1 MRPGHS
7 PHVHRSRISS
17 GLRIVPSRGKS
28 NNMASLQ
35 DGLPTA
41 RHFISS
47 TVSALRKPTVSSSN
61 PLTDEP
67 TCKELLLTL
76 HVLFPN
82 ELLPALD
89 LLDRGLVTSLQLS
102 RPGDPFGC
110 GTSSGRNEATTEP
123 AQQQD
128 PVPAF
133 DGIESDI
140 GQTRD
145 AATAPTGRASS
156 RTYYVRSAR
165 QQQFSRHT
173 TSRFRN
179 AAYEQTTYYE
189 VRLNAWSCS
198 CPAFAFF
205 AFPATLSDDHD
216 RNQNHSHSDMS
227 YGGKESPSWNFG
239 GLSQGT
245 DMPVCKHLLAC
256 AFVEHSSM
264 FADMVEERTVSMGE
278 MAGWAAGWGD

>member
-1 MRPGHS
+1 
-7 PHVHRSRISS
+7 
-17 GLRIVPSRGKS
+17 
-28 NNMASLQ
+28 MASLQ

-41 RHFISS
+41 RHFVSS
-47 TVSALRKPTVSSSN
+47 TISALRKPTVPSAN

-67 TCKELLLTL
+67 ACKELLLTL

-89 LLDRGLVTSLQLS
+89 LLDRGLVTGLRLS
-102 RPGDPFGC
+102 PPGDSGER
-110 GTSSGRNEATTEP
+110 GTSGRDEAATTETV
-123 AQQQD
+123 QQHD
-128 PVPAF
+128 PFPAF
-133 DGIESDI
+133 DGIEGDI

-145 AATAPTGRASS
+145 AATAPTRRASS
-156 RTYYVRSAR
+156 RTYYVRSA
-165 QQQFSRHT
+165 QQQQSSRNT

-198 CPAFAFF
+198 CPAFTFS

-216 RNQNHSHSDMS
+216 RIQNHSHSDMS

-256 AFVEHSSM
+256 TFVEHSSM
-264 FADMVEERTVSMGE
+264 FADMVEERTVSMEE

>member
-1 MRPGHS
+1 MSTDPGPRPDCESFRAEAKATNGLA
-7 PHVHRSRISS
+7 PRRIAN
-17 GLRIVPSRGKS
+17 GPPLRLLNHLCPAKAYGTIGKS
-28 NNMASLQ
+28 P
-35 DGLPTA
+35 DGRA
-41 RHFISS
+41 RMQRATPH
-47 TVSALRKPTVSSSN
+47 AP
-61 PLTDEP
+61 P
-67 TCKELLLTL
+67 
-76 HVLFPN
+76 
-82 ELLPALD
+82 LD
-89 LLDRGLVTSLQLS
+89 LLDRGLVTGLRLS
-102 RPGDPFGC
+102 PPGDSGER
-110 GTSSGRNEATTEP
+110 GTSGRDEAATTETV
-123 AQQQD
+123 QQHD
-128 PVPAF
+128 PFPAF
-133 DGIESDI
+133 DGIEGDI

-156 RTYYVRSAR
+156 RTYYVRSA
-165 QQQFSRHT
+165 QQQQSSRNT

-198 CPAFAFF
+198 CPAFTFS

-216 RNQNHSHSDMS
+216 RIQNHSHSDMS

-256 AFVEHSSM
+256 TFVEHSSM
-264 FADMVEERTVSMGE
+264 FADMVEERTVSMEE